1 MKLYTEEQVR
11 LMLFNLGDV
20 LFNNCQN
27 GIDEGEPDSYVDNII
42 ANQTPIELPSDD
54 NIVVNACQNPIADDF
69 MNDRQIGF
77 VKGCKWMK
85 EEILNQNK

>member
-27 GIDEGEPDSYVDNII
+27 GINEGEPDSYVDNII
-42 ANQTPIELPSDD
+42 ANQIPIELPSDEEEE
-54 NIVVNACQNPIADDF
+54 VNAMSLTKNIQ
-69 MNDRQIGF
+69 QHIGF
-77 VKGCKWMK
+77 NMGAKWMK
-85 EEILNQNK
+85 EQLLNQNK